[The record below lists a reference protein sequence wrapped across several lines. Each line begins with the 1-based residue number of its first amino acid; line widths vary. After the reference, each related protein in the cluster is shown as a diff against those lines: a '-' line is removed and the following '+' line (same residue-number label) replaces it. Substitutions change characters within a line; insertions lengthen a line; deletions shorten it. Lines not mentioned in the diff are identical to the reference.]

1 MLDDVAASDMRSTL
15 GLVIGTDVQ
24 AYDAELAALAGVV
37 SATDALPYFT
47 GSGTASVTTLTSFAR
62 TLLDD
67 SAASDMRSTLG
78 LVIGT
83 DVQAYNSTLADVAAG
98 TYAGDDSIVTV
109 GTISTGTWQG
119 SVVGVAY
126 GGTGLS
132 SYTAGDLIYA
142 SGATTL
148 SKLAKG
154 TSYQFLK
161 MNSGAT
167 APEWSSTIDG
177 GTP

>member
-1 MLDDVAASDMRSTL
+1 MRSTL

-24 AYDAELAALAGVV
+24 AYDAELAALAGLT
-37 SATDALPYFT
+37 SAADALPYFT
-47 GSGTASVTTLTSFAR
+47 GSGTASVTTLTSYGR
-62 TLLDD
+62 TLLAG
-67 SAASDMRSTLG
+67 SSASDMRSTLG

-119 SVVGVAY
+119 DVVGVAY

-132 SYTAGDLIYA
+132 SYAAGDLIYA

-154 TSYQFLK
+154 TGYQFLK